1 MIEKGEKV
9 MNTATFEELLG
20 SEHTDDFIE
29 SARPFTK
36 LMMQYKCAMLEI
48 QTKFEVLNTE
58 LSLDGDRNPIQ
69 SVCCRL
75 KQPVSIIEKLKRK
88 GQVVCVENIEKY
100 IHDVAGIRVICAFP
114 EDIYLLADKI
124 CAQDDIRLI
133 EKKDYIRFPKQNG
146 YRSLHLILEVPVFF
160 ADEKKKMQ
168 VEVQFRTIAMDFWA
182 SIEHKVRY
190 KKEGNP
196 FTPQIEEALKSCAEG
211 IHKIDLKMQ
220 QISKQA
226 NFQTLKND
234 FMEKTGV

>member
-88 GQVVCVENIEKY
+88 GQVVCVEKKMCIR
-100 IHDVAGIRVICAFP
+100 DRLVAAWQTLIVSPGWICVFA
-114 EDIYLLADKI
+114 
-124 CAQDDIRLI
+124 
-133 EKKDYIRFPKQNG
+133 
-146 YRSLHLILEVPVFF
+146 VPVIPCILFIVERKKWDK
-160 ADEKKKMQ
+160 AEEDENLRKQ
-168 VEVQFRTIAMDFWA
+168 GLFR
-182 SIEHKVRY
+182 
-190 KKEGNP
+190 
-196 FTPQIEEALKSCAEG
+196 L
-211 IHKIDLKMQ
+211 
-220 QISKQA
+220 
-226 NFQTLKND
+226 
-234 FMEKTGV
+234 